1 MPRLLTIPICIV
13 NWATAIGS
21 CGKTIVPGLPAI
33 GAHAEQRAK
42 PPATILQ
49 LVTDTDM
56 IPREDKTD
64 ENKNSAE
71 EPAQSEAE
79 SKPKE

>member
-1 MPRLLTIPICIV
+1 
-13 NWATAIGS
+13 
-21 CGKTIVPGLPAI
+21 
-33 GAHAEQRAK
+33 
-42 PPATILQ
+42 
-49 LVTDTDM
+49 M